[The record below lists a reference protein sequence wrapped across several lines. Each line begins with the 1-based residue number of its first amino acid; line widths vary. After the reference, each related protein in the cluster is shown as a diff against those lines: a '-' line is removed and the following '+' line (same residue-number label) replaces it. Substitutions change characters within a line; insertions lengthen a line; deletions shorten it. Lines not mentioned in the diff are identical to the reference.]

1 MQGERKEYMMDGV
14 WEDGFYTVFPIN
26 EFKDEAA
33 QDFPTRKAAKEYA
46 DEKFGEGNYIIETP
60 F

>member
-1 MQGERKEYMMDGV
+1 MLDGV

-26 EFKDEAA
+26 EYENELP
-33 QDFPTRKAAKEYA
+33 QDFPTQKEAKEFGN
-46 DEKFGEGNYIIETP
+46 EEFGEGNYIIETP

>member
-1 MQGERKEYMMDGV
+1 MLDGV

-26 EFKDEAA
+26 EYEDELP

-46 DEKFGEGNYIIETP
+46 DEEFGKGNYIIETP